1 LVVSAFLSLTRRE
14 FHSWL
19 RPRMQYLYIL
29 GFIVG
34 LTVQFTSVGAG
45 VIVSF
50 ALMNLARVSPR
61 EVVGITLFYSLVLS
75 SLSSLNYAFLGN
87 IDYHLA
93 LVLIAG
99 TLPGVYLGSYMS
111 SKIDVDKLK
120 KVINVTILIIGVLV
134 LLEMMR

>member
-1 LVVSAFLSLTRRE
+1 
-14 FHSWL
+14 
-19 RPRMQYLYIL
+19 MQYLYIL